1 MHNAS
6 TVTYYPY
13 CYKGEELLIVKYCE
27 DIMAI
32 SFVDLYKTVDAKEIY
47 DKNNN
52 SYCKYPKDLYVKD
65 LVNGEEVWTKIN
77 KLCTHKN
84 DKPMRF
90 IKTANGLSI
99 CVTEDHPI
107 ISGPDEIPAS
117 EITTEDYETTY
128 KINPFTNSIE
138 SFKDI
143 ILTKDLGYLL
153 GMLLA
158 EGNAH
163 NYTLHM
169 VQYPG
174 KIQDKILEILKDYNI
189 PYSLYDNSTRIRILK
204 CDIQEFLYN
213 MVEDQTSKYKSLPY
227 NYIHF
232 NDEFLQG
239 ILAGII
245 DGDGTVG
252 GYKNRH
258 CTIRI
263 ASRTLLNQLSLY
275 LQSKNIFTGDIIPYI
290 RNREGSF
297 TQKLPM
303 YGIGFNLSQNEDFT
317 LKIESIKIND
327 KYIIKQRSGNFKN
340 KKYNFNYGDVSIIN
354 NEETFNEE
362 SVYDISTETG
372 HFICNNT
379 LVHNCYAYDL
389 SRLATEGLFFLNNYN
404 NEPPQHLTTF
414 LDDVIEF
421 VSFMSNRSS
430 GKIVPFCFFSAN
442 QQGQQLAG

>member
-13 CYKGEELLIVKYCE
+13 CYKGEELLVVKYHE
-27 DIMAI
+27 NVMAI
-32 SFVDLYKTVDAKEIY
+32 NFSTLYNMIDSREKY

-52 SYCKYPKDLYVKD
+52 SYCKYPEDLYVKD
-65 LVNGEEVWTKIN
+65 LINGEEVWTKIN

-84 DKPMRF
+84 EKPMRF

-107 ISGPDEIPAS
+107 ISGEKEIPAS
-117 EITTEDYETTY
+117 DVTTKDYETTY
-128 KINPFTNSIE
+128 KVNPFTNSLNSLKKIN
-138 SFKDI
+138 
-143 ILTKDLGYLL
+143 LTKDLGYLL
-153 GMLLA
+153 GIALEKGTTNSGSTFLTQ
-158 EGNAH
+158 H
-163 NYTLHM
+163 
-169 VQYPG
+169 PG
-174 KIQDKILEILKDYNI
+174 KVLDKILKILKDYNI
-189 PYSLYDNSTRIRILK
+189 PYFLNKNSNKIKILECDVEKFLYDIVKNK
-204 CDIQEFLYN
+204 N
-213 MVEDQTSKYKSLPY
+213 KVLPF
-227 NYIHF
+227 NYIDF

-239 ILAGII
+239 VLAGII
-245 DGDGTVG
+245 DACGNFST
-252 GYKNRH
+252 YKKRH
-258 CTIRI
+258 CII
-263 ASRTLLNQLSLY
+263 KSKSRTLLNQLSLY
-275 LQSKNIFTGDIIPYI
+275 TQSKNMFTEDIIPFDK
-290 RNREGSF
+290 NKK
-297 TQKLPM
+297 KLIV
-303 YGIGFNLSQNEDFT
+303 YSIKVNLSQNEDFS
-317 LKIESIKIND
+317 LNIGSVKIND
-327 KYIIKQRSGNFKN
+327 KYIPKQKN
-340 KKYNFNYGDVSIIN
+340 DKKKEYNFNYGDVSIVS
-354 NEETFNEE
+354 NEETFAER

-442 QQGQQLAG
+442 QQGQ

>member
-13 CYKGEELLIVKYCE
+13 CYKGEELLIVKYHE

-32 SFVDLYKTVDAKEIY
+32 SFVDLYKTVNAKEIY

-52 SYCKYPKDLYVKD
+52 SYCKYPEDLYVKD
-65 LVNGEEVWTKIN
+65 LVNGEEIWTKIN

-107 ISGPDEIPAS
+107 ISGENEIPAS
-117 EITTEDYETTY
+117 EITTEDYETTH
-128 KINPFTNSIE
+128 KVNPFTNSVE
-138 SFKDI
+138 SFKNLS
-143 ILTKDLGYLL
+143 LTKDLGYLL
-153 GMLLA
+153 GVSLIKGTTVSNRVIL
-158 EGNAH
+158 N
-163 NYTLHM
+163 
-169 VQYPG
+169 QRPG
-174 KIQDKILEILKDYNI
+174 KVFDKISQVVKDHDI
-189 PYSLYDNSTRIRILK
+189 PNYLNTNSHKLQILK
-204 CDIQEFLYN
+204 CDAQEFIYN
-213 MVEDQTSKYKSLPY
+213 ILKNKSKNKVLPP

-232 NDEFLQG
+232 SDEFLQG
-239 ILAGII
+239 VLAGII
-245 DGDGTVG
+245 DVSGNTNT
-252 GYKNRH
+252 YKNKN
-258 CTIRI
+258 CVIKLK
-263 ASRTLLNQLSLY
+263 SRTLLNQLSLY
-275 LQSKNIFTGDIIPYI
+275 LQSKNIFTNDLAPY
-290 RNREGSF
+290 
-297 TQKLPM
+297 TQHEKKICVYSM
-303 YGIGFNLSQNEDFT
+303 DFNLPQNEDFI
-317 LKIESIKIND
+317 LNIGSIKIND
-327 KYIIKQRSGNFKN
+327 NYIHGKRNNFKN
-340 KKYNFNYGDVSIIN
+340 NFNYGDVSVVS
-354 NEETFNEE
+354 NEETFDEE

-442 QQGQQLAG
+442 QRGQQIAG